1 MSNSKLPLA
10 IVDEGGMVWE
20 NPQSYDQQCAYGRP
34 LWTIAEVER
43 YKREQAI
50 MEANVSILPD
60 NTLEDAEALDAAEQE
75 NIGELLFNAFTTGI
89 SNA

>member
-1 MSNSKLPLA
+1 MNNSKLPLA

-20 NPQSYDQQCAYGRP
+20 NPQSYDPQCAYGRP
-34 LWTIAEVER
+34 LWTIAELER

-50 MEANVSILPD
+50 MEAAVPMLPD
-60 NTLEDAEALDAAEQE
+60 NTLDDAEALAQE
-75 NIGELLFNAFTTGI
+75 DTEELLFNAFTTGL